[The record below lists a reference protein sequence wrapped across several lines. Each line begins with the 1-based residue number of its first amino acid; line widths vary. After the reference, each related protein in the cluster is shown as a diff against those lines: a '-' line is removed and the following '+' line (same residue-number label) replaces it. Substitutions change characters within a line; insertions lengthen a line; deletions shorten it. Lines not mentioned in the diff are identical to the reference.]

1 MRIVN
6 LTTHSIEVY
15 NAEQFR
21 NLVQANPTT
30 WVADS
35 VEGTPIA
42 AYPSEGVA
50 RIAVSTSPIFSE
62 LPGEI
67 VDTVYGEATGIPAE
81 IEDAILIVSLP
92 MQSMARQANHPLSH
106 QMVAPYKVVRL
117 RTNQGVVLGCM
128 GFTY

>member
-1 MRIVN
+1 MRIIN
-6 LTTHSIEVY
+6 LTPHSIEVY
-15 NAEQFR
+15 NPTQFH
-21 NLVQANPTT
+21 NLLQVNPTT

-50 RIAVSTSPIFSE
+50 RIAVSTTAICSAE

-67 VDTVYGEATGIPAE
+67 VSQSYGEATGIPDTE
-81 IEDAILIVSLP
+81 EAILIVSLP
-92 MQSMARQANHPLSH
+92 MLSMARQANHPRSH
-106 QMVAPYKVVRL
+106 QMVAPYKVVRS
-117 RTNQGVVLGCM
+117 RTNQGIVLGCM